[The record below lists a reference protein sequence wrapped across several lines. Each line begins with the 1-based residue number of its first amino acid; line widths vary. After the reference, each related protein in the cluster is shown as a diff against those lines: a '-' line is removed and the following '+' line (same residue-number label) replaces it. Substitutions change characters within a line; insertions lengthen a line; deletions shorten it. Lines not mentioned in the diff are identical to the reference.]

1 MHKRNKGLR
10 RLSVMMITIPRSTLG
25 KWTRRD
31 GIGRPGKRKPM
42 IRYRREDGAEFR
54 TLKESGGI
62 LLVRKIFPG
71 TSTPKRW
78 KL

>member
-1 MHKRNKGLR
+1 
-10 RLSVMMITIPRSTLG
+10 
-25 KWTRRD
+25 
-31 GIGRPGKRKPM
+31 M